1 MSKSI
6 GCLYGI
12 GLGPGDSELI
22 TKKGLNI
29 LEEVPVISFP
39 EKKKGEESY
48 ALKIINKYIEAERKL
63 LLNLEFPMVKDKSTL
78 EKQWIKAVEE
88 IWEHLKNGKDVAF
101 LTEGDSLLY
110 STFIYLDRYM
120 KKLHP
125 EVKIVAVPGISSIF
139 GSAASLGI
147 SLADND
153 DILAIVPANDDK
165 ERMRKA
171 IAEHDTII
179 FIKIAKVLDQTIDLL
194 REMDLL
200 HNAAVV
206 TKATSDEEQ
215 VWTNLEEIEGKKIP
229 YLSLMVVKKRW
240 E

>member
-1 MSKSI
+1 MSENI

-29 LEEVPVISFP
+29 LEDVSVISFP

-48 ALKIINKYIEAERKL
+48 ALKIINKYINPTEKL
-63 LLNLEFPMVKDKSTL
+63 LLNLEFPMVKEKDIL
-78 EKQWIKAVEE
+78 EKQWINAVEE
-88 IWEHLKNGKDVAF
+88 IWEHLKSGKDVAF

-110 STFIYLDRYM
+110 STFIYVDRYM

-125 EVKIVAVPGISSIF
+125 EVKVVAIPGISSIF

-147 SLADND
+147 SMADND
-153 DILAIVPANDDK
+153 DILAIVPANDNK
-165 ERMRKA
+165 ERMKKA
-171 IAEHDTII
+171 ILEHDTIF
-179 FIKIAKVLDQTIDLL
+179 FIKIAKVLDSTIDLL
-194 REMDLL
+194 EEMNLL
-200 HNAAVV
+200 NNAAVV
-206 TKATSDEEQ
+206 TKATSDEEKI
-215 VWTNLEEIEGKKIP
+215 WTDLKELKGKKIP